1 MNISESDSW
10 TRKLSDDEGK
20 IIGKWIYK
28 SVRVIK
34 DLPLGA
40 LLLLKLQ
47 YRTGK
52 NAIKLSINSNKPGF
66 GFYCLFHAKL
76 AAQPYQGLTHSKGND
91 EKWPIFPSKIG
102 LFWYQEA
109 EKVMEIYMFDL
120 VGVSVQ
126 LWSSRICSRLNM
138 FIHNMMG
145 KSKQS
150 NSQRWIRFQIR
161 TK

>member
-1 MNISESDSW
+1 MHFVILFYLKGPSLVKYGMLWFDDFYYKTKFLWINYPILRIFSILPPWNIILYIKVWPGCNKGNGCDVAIKYLVNISESDSW

-76 AAQPYQGLTHSKGND
+76 AAQPYQGLTHS
-91 EKWPIFPSKIG
+91 
-102 LFWYQEA
+102 
-109 EKVMEIYMFDL
+109 
-120 VGVSVQ
+120 
-126 LWSSRICSRLNM
+126 
-138 FIHNMMG
+138 
-145 KSKQS
+145 
-150 NSQRWIRFQIR
+150 
-161 TK
+161 